1 MFNLERI
8 MQLDIEYVKSF
19 SEVEVSKE
27 GPLFYNQA
35 IPTYYD
41 ANHAQIWRKIEQP
54 DAFLQAIKAFY
65 QSKSL
70 IPRIY
75 LYNLEENH
83 LCIEAL
89 EKHGFQYEH
98 FVNEIQYWNGEYA
111 ILPPNPA
118 IQIER
123 VTDANISSRN
133 EHCCI
138 WRAFINKK
146 GI

>member
-19 SEVEVSKE
+19 SEVEVCRE
-27 GPLFYNQA
+27 GILFYNQA
-35 IPTYYD
+35 IPSYYD

-54 DAFLQAIKAFY
+54 DLFLQDIKDFY

-75 LYNLEENH
+75 LYNLEENQ

-89 EKHGFQYEH
+89 ETHGFQ
-98 FVNEIQYWNGEYA
+98 
-111 ILPPNPA
+111 
-118 IQIER
+118 
-123 VTDANISSRN
+123 
-133 EHCCI
+133 
-138 WRAFINKK
+138 
-146 GI
+146 